1 MATDDGPREH
11 VGGKELWIKR
21 VAFPTFNGTQ
31 ESWWDLKRLFKD
43 LLKISKV
50 APVIETDQL
59 FCKLPDEVKAIIIR
73 VQEPAEAWGLLKE
86 SYEDTQITVSSAIHT
101 LQTLKL
107 LVKVEALMLAV
118 MTAKDCLRVSQSL
131 ITKQES

>member
-1 MATDDGPREH
+1 M
-11 VGGKELWIKR
+11 
-21 VAFPTFNGTQ
+21 
-31 ESWWDLKRLFKD
+31 
-43 LLKISKV
+43 
-50 APVIETDQL
+50 IETDQL
-59 FCKLPDEVKAIIIR
+59 FYKLPDEVKEIIIR

-131 ITKQES
+131 ITKQDSLIGRRGSVSKTDFGSGTGHRTPAPLYTYPRKDLPGGISS